1 MPLLHRWFTS
11 LLQPVDSLF
20 LYFSGLYL
28 VVQSWN
34 IQLPMSCWLGLCFS
48 VLLTGIFTSQLHLGL
63 WVWPEPYLTHCR
75 APHWHLTLSWLL
87 CGIQRYE
94 NSFWLKKRFLNTSW
108 MSGNALYFDREISET
123 WSQLL
128 ESHIISW
135 EKKIKLVH
143 DTWLVK
149 EWPKNI
155 AHTQF
160 YIIVEFA
167 SERPNYTHAFSVLDT
182 PKFMKL
188 AYSVFLREFVEM
200 FYCFLRFFAFIFVPL
215 PQLTFMK
222 EFQISIHV
230 LERMKPFFERVITIT
245 NRRKKT
251 SMKCLLNSLSIGFIE
266 LNNFKK
272 CHGTLNYILPL

>member
-1 MPLLHRWFTS
+1 MLS
-11 LLQPVDSLF
+11 
-20 LYFSGLYL
+20 L

-34 IQLPMSCWLGLCFS
+34 IRLPMSCWLGLCLS
-48 VLLTGIFTSQLHLGL
+48 VLLTGILTSQLRFGL
-63 WVWPEPYLTHCR
+63 WVWLEPYLTHCR
-75 APHWHLTLSWLL
+75 ALHWHLTLSWLL

-94 NSFWLKKRFLNTSW
+94 NSFWLKKHFFWAPAGCQAMVCILTERLVRPDLNFL
-108 MSGNALYFDREISET
+108 
-123 WSQLL
+123 
-128 ESHIISW
+128 SHIISW

-160 YIIVEFA
+160 YRIVEFA

-200 FYCFLRFFAFIFVPL
+200 FYCFLRFFCFYFCPSTSVN
-215 PQLTFMK
+215 FY
-222 EFQISIHV
+222 ESISNQHTCFGKN
-230 LERMKPFFERVITIT
+230 ETILWESYHY
-245 NRRKKT
+245 NQ
-251 SMKCLLNSLSIGFIE
+251 
-266 LNNFKK
+266 
-272 CHGTLNYILPL
+272 